1 MRLTDEQIT
10 SYQKIY
16 FETFGVRVSKEDA
29 LVQALALVR
38 LAKVLAV
45 PTKPINKD
53 MNNEQRIRTDRND
66 TGRYRE

>member
-16 FETFGVRVSKEDA
+16 FETLGKRASREDA

-38 LAKVLAV
+38 LVKVLSA
-45 PTKPINKD
+45 PKKLTNKD
-53 MNNEQRIRTDRND
+53 MSN
-66 TGRYRE
+66 G